1 MILLYDGILDY
12 LTSYYAIIIYVALIL
27 VVAVVL
33 SITMLRLDVSKR
45 KNGYLFID
53 NQLNN
58 SSYHPGPVVIQ
69 QSAQQPAQNAP
80 AAVKKEK
87 KKDEGA
93 VGRFPS
99 LTQRDHEHPGFEA
112 VTSTAG
118 LTLASLCEGFR
129 KFAAGSR
136 GLYYSK
142 SDVASF
148 IASMAASR
156 TIILQGMSGTGKT
169 SLPVAWGVYLG
180 SPTDV
185 VPVQPTWKERADV
198 LGYYNEF
205 TGRYSE
211 SPLLKSLYAAS
222 GTDNMRIVVLD
233 EANIARVEYYFAEF
247 LSLLELPDS
256 ASRRLPVAPSGMEG
270 DPDRMEGGMI
280 PLPDNVWFI
289 MTANNDDSTFS
300 FSDKVYDRASVIDL
314 DTRAEPFAA
323 EPGRGVSLSQPEF
336 ARLCREAE
344 ARYAVSA
351 RDMRRIASLDAF
363 LREVFGVSFGN
374 RVMAQM
380 AKYVAVYAACGLPA
394 GQALDQILAR
404 KVLRKLGAAN
414 PALVRARG
422 GELVALL
429 SSLFGEGAMP
439 LCERAV
445 MRISANG

>member
-1 MILLYDGILDY
+1 RTFKTILAVFAFIFTRKGHWQREADKMSKNMP
-12 LTSYYAIIIYVALIL
+12 TTYASGSVSSNGQP
-27 VVAVVL
+27 VVVL
-33 SITMLRLDVSKR
+33 AGQPQPTIDPKKAVNKR
-45 KNGYLFID
+45 K
-53 NQLNN
+53 QE
-58 SSYHPGPVVIQ
+58 V
-69 QSAQQPAQNAP
+69 
-80 AAVKKEK
+80 
-87 KKDEGA
+87 

-99 LTQRDHEHPGFEA
+99 LTERDQEHPGFEA
-112 VTSTAG
+112 ITSTSG
-118 LTLASLCEGFR
+118 LTLRSLMEGFR
-129 KFAAGSR
+129 SFAAGSR
-136 GLYYSK
+136 GLYYSR
-142 SDVASF
+142 SDIASF
-148 IASMAASR
+148 LASMAASR

-180 SPTDV
+180 STTDV

-211 SPLLKSLYAAS
+211 SQLLKSLYAAS
-222 GTDNMRIVVLD
+222 GTDAMKIVVLD

-270 DPDRMEGGMI
+270 DPDRMEGGAI
-280 PLPDNVWFI
+280 PLPDNVWFV
-289 MTANNDDSTFS
+289 MTANNDDSTFA

-323 EPGRGVSLSQPEF
+323 EPGHGVNLSQPEF

-363 LREVFGVSFGN
+363 LRDVFGVSFGN

-380 AKYVAVYAACGLPA
+380 AKYVAVYSACGLPA
-394 GQALDQILAR
+394 QEALDQILAR

-414 PALVRARG
+414 PALVRARS
-422 GELVALL
+422 GELVSLMA
-429 SSLFGEGAMP
+429 SLFGEGAMP
-439 LCERAV
+439 LCERAI